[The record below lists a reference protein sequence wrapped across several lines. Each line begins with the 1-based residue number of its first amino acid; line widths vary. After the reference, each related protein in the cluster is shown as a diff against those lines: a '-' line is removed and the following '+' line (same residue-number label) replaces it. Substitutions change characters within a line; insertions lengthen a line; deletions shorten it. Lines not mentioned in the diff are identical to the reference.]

1 MKKSIQPAI
10 LGKENAAN
18 ASDVG
23 ANKNANDVGVQRIV
37 HISHK
42 LFLILL
48 LDAKLEAKLLEL
60 QDAADQVR
68 YFSKVDSDALVCLL
82 LGFAF
87 RFCVLWLWLFFR
99 LFFFDVNRFRL
110 RRRFEVGPY

>member
-1 MKKSIQPAI
+1 VKFSEAAHIPPPYLHFVLYIQPAI

-42 LFLILL
+42 LFLVLL
-48 LDAKLEAKLLEL
+48 LVAKLEAKLGE
-60 QDAADQVR
+60 R
-68 YFSKVDSDALVCLL
+68 
-82 LGFAF
+82 
-87 RFCVLWLWLFFR
+87 
-99 LFFFDVNRFRL
+99 
-110 RRRFEVGPY
+110 